1 MRKSAILTVFL
12 VLLLVSF
19 SAVWSQREESSDQS
33 SDALLR
39 EEMEDYYKKWL
50 SQDVVW
56 IITPDEKKIFQAL
69 STDEEKE
76 QFIEQFWHRRDP
88 DLTTSS
94 NEFKEEHYRRIAY
107 TVERF
112 SSGAPGWKT
121 DRGRIYIMHGPP
133 DHIDPHPSGGTY
145 ERSIY
150 EGGGFTATYPFE
162 VWRYRYIEGVGSDIE
177 LEFVDPSW
185 SGEYRLAADP
195 DEKDS
200 FANVPTLGDTL
211 DEQEG
216 LMTRGDRGTHRDI
229 RYWRRQD
236 QPFER
241 YGRYFDVQRTPQ
253 IKYKD
258 LKEIVEVELS
268 YESLP
273 FEMRLDTFWLNEAQV
288 LVPITVEVQNKDLT
302 FEDEDGR
309 KVAKVAV
316 YGIVTSITNR
326 VITEFDDDM
335 LTAFKAAEFTEKVK
349 GRSIYQK
356 ILPLDR
362 KMRYKID
369 LVVKDLVT
377 GKLSVTRKAIVPPK
391 YVEDKLVVSS
401 VFLSDY
407 IRQLQEIPDRDQM
420 FVLGDVWIR
429 PSISNK
435 FPRGNAFGV
444 YFQLYNVALDQ
455 TQFEPDLKVT
465 YRIFNGQ
472 ESVFEMV
479 HSESESVQFFSGQRV
494 VLIQGLPIRD
504 LEPGEY
510 RLQVE
515 AADRISDQQVSFTQ
529 TFEVV
534 S

>member
-1 MRKSAILTVFL
+1 MQKNAILVIFPI
-12 VLLLVSF
+12 LLLLF
-19 SAVWSQREESSDQS
+19 SVGWSQESDDT
-33 SDALLR
+33 DALLN
-39 EEMEDYYKKWL
+39 EEMQDYFKKWL
-50 SQDVVW
+50 EQDVVW
-56 IITPDEKKIFQAL
+56 IITPEEKQIFQNL
-69 STDEEKE
+69 TTTEEKE

-88 DLTTSS
+88 DLTTAA

-107 TVERF
+107 AVERF

-162 VWRYRYIEGVGSDIE
+162 VWRYRHIEGIGSDIE

-200 FANVPTLGDTL
+200 FAHVPTLGNTL

-216 LMTRGDRGTHRDI
+216 LMTRGDRGTYKDL

-236 QPFER
+236 QPFDR
-241 YGRYFDVQRTPQ
+241 YLRYFDVQRTPQ

-258 LKEIVEVELS
+258 LKEIVEVQLS
-268 YESLP
+268 YETLP
-273 FEMRLDTFWLNEAQV
+273 FQARLDTFWLNDAQV

-302 FEDEDGR
+302 FEEENGKR
-309 KVAKVAV
+309 VAKVAV

-335 LTAFKAAEFTEKVK
+335 LNSFSVEEFSRAVQ

-356 ILPLDR
+356 IIPLER

-369 LVVKDLVT
+369 LVVKDLAS
-377 GKLSVTRKAIVPPK
+377 GNLSVIRKAIVPPPFI
-391 YVEDKLVVSS
+391 EDRLMASS

-407 IRQLQEIPDRDQM
+407 IRQLEEVPSRDQM

-429 PSISNK
+429 PSLSNK
-435 FPRGNAFGV
+435 FLKQNPFGI

-455 TQFEPDLKVT
+455 ANFEPKLDVT
-465 YRIFNGQ
+465 YQILKGD
-472 ESVFEMV
+472 EPVFEMT
-479 HSESESVQFFSGQRV
+479 HKDGESIQFFSGQRV
-494 VLIQGLPIRD
+494 VLIQGFPIRD
-504 LEPGEY
+504 LEPGKY
-510 RLQVE
+510 RLQVK
-515 AADRISDQQVSFTQ
+515 ADDRISEQVVTVSED
-529 TFEVV
+529 FEVV
-534 S
+534 SG

>member
-1 MRKSAILTVFL
+1 MRTSALLI
-12 VLLLVSF
+12 LLLILLLPAST
-19 SAVWSQREESSDQS
+19 VWSQEDQS

-39 EEMEDYYKKWL
+39 EEMEDYFEKWL
-50 SQDVVW
+50 KQDVLW
-56 IITPDEKKIFQAL
+56 IITPEEKEIFQNL
-69 STDEEKE
+69 TTDEEKE

-88 DLTTSS
+88 DLTTSN

-200 FANVPTLGDTL
+200 FAHVPTLGETQVEL
-211 DEQEG
+211 DG
-216 LMTRGDRGTHRDI
+216 LMSYADRGTERDV
-229 RYWRRQD
+229 RYFRRQD
-236 QPFER
+236 QPFQR
-241 YGRYFDVQRTPQ
+241 YARYFDVQRTPQ

-258 LKEIVEVELS
+258 LQEIVEIELS
-268 YESLP
+268 YETLP
-273 FEMRLDTFWLNEAQV
+273 FQARLDTFWLNEAQV

-302 FEDEDGR
+302 FEEENGKR
-309 KVAKVAV
+309 VAKVAV

-335 LTAFKAAEFTEKVK
+335 LNSFTPEEFPRMLQ

-356 ILPLDR
+356 IIPLER
-362 KMRYKID
+362 KMRYKVD
-369 LVVKDLVT
+369 LVVKDLAS
-377 GKLSVTRKAIVPPK
+377 GNLSVIRKAIVPPK
-391 YVEDKLVVSS
+391 YSEDRLVVSS

-407 IRQLQEIPDRDQM
+407 IRQLDDVPSREQM

-429 PSISNK
+429 PSISNRFAK
-435 FPRGNAFGV
+435 QNAFGV

-455 TQFEPDLKVT
+455 ANFEPQLDVT
-465 YRIFNGQ
+465 YQIFKGE
-472 ESVFEMV
+472 ESVFELTQKEG
-479 HSESESVQFFSGQRV
+479 ESIQFFSGQRV
-494 VLIQGLPIRD
+494 VLIQGLPIRN
-504 LEPGEY
+504 LEPGRY
-510 RLQVE
+510 TLRVK
-515 AADRISDQQVSFTQ
+515 ADDRINDQAVTFSEK
-529 TFEVV
+529 FEV
-534 S
+534 SSG

>member
-1 MRKSAILTVFL
+1 MRKSAILFISLLFL
-12 VLLLVSF
+12 VTVSI
-19 SAVWSQREESSDQS
+19 AWSQEQNSNDT
-33 SDALLR
+33 DALLN
-39 EEMEDYYKKWL
+39 EEMQDYFKKWL
-50 SQDVVW
+50 EQDVLW
-56 IITPDEKKIFQAL
+56 IITPDEKQIFQNL
-69 STDEEKE
+69 TTDEEKE

-88 DLTTSS
+88 DLTTAN

-200 FANVPTLGDTL
+200 FAHVPTLAETQVEL
-211 DEQEG
+211 DG
-216 LMTRGDRGTHRDI
+216 IMSYGDRGTSADR
-229 RYWRRQD
+229 RYFRRQD
-236 QPFER
+236 QPFQR
-241 YGRYFDVQRTPQ
+241 YARFFDVQRTPK

-258 LKEIVEVELS
+258 LQEVVEIELS
-268 YESLP
+268 YETLP
-273 FEMRLDTFWLNEAQV
+273 FKVRLDTFWLNEAQV
-288 LVPITVEVQNKDLT
+288 LVPITVEVENKDLT
-302 FEDEDGR
+302 FEDENGKR
-309 KVAKVAV
+309 VAKVAV

-326 VITEFDDDM
+326 VILEFDDDM
-335 LTAFKAAEFTEKVK
+335 LNSFTPEEFPQKVQ

-356 ILPLDR
+356 IIPLER
-362 KMRYKID
+362 KMRYKVD
-369 LVVKDLVT
+369 LVVKDLAS
-377 GKLSVTRKAIVPPK
+377 GNLSVIRKAIVPPK
-391 YVEDKLVVSS
+391 FTEEKLVVSS
-401 VFLSDY
+401 ILLSDY
-407 IRQLQEIPDRDQM
+407 IRQLEDVPSSDQM

-429 PSISNK
+429 PSISK
-435 FPRGNAFGV
+435 SFMRENAFGV

-455 TQFEPDLKVT
+455 ASFEPKLNVT
-465 YRIFNGQ
+465 YRILKDQ
-472 ESVFEMV
+472 ESVFEMTQEQG
-479 HSESESVQFFSGQRV
+479 ESIQFFSGQRV

-504 LEPGEY
+504 LEPGKY
-510 RLQVE
+510 RLQVQ
-515 AADRISDQQVSFTQ
+515 ADDRIADQAVTFTES
-529 TFEVV
+529 FEVK
-534 S
+534 SG